1 MPLRSELCAVLPVAF
16 LVGLVAAQGGQQPPQ
31 AQAPPEIMSVPMDQH
46 SFKAPFTTVN
56 SFTGMRLID
65 NWELGGSAVAHN
77 GFVRLTAEKQ
87 SQKGW
92 IWNRHALT
100 ATDWSLTMELRA
112 TGESQYLFGDG
123 VAIWLTSRYDVIE
136 GPVFGR
142 EDYWKGLGI
151 FFDTFQ
157 NVDQQHHHKH
167 PYIYA
172 MLNDGTKHYVPDAEK
187 KLNKAQQ
194 ILPGA
199 RDNSGCSYD
208 FRYNEARQDVSVLN
222 HTRVHVTYHAR
233 KLKLRLQQ
241 TSVGHHGEWYN
252 CFEMSDV
259 DIPPSSYFAIS
270 SATGDLVDNHDII
283 YFQTR
288 NLQGVSDP
296 ILDYQAW
303 FNRLQELERSSL
315 DEFELKPVETL
326 QRDYQRVLRAQA
338 IAIKTL
344 STDVAKLKAQMEFQL
359 ASITAGVSVA
369 RTTVDVK
376 ANELRDVKEKLEKT
390 GATQTVIAEL
400 KKDAQQEMLAIKKHV
415 DKAIRG
421 GGMSGFSFYFLLLL
435 IVALGGVG
443 YNRYRKIMKSHL
455 L

>member
-1 MPLRSELCAVLPVAF
+1 MRRTEHRAVLLLAF
-16 LVGLVAAQGGQQPPQ
+16 TVGLVAAQGGQQPQ
-31 AQAPPEIMSVPMDQH
+31 ASAPAETLSVPMDQH
-46 SFKAPFTTVN
+46 SFKAPFSNVN

-92 IWNRHALT
+92 IWNRHPLT

-199 RDNSGCSYD
+199 KDNSGCSYD

-222 HTRVHVTYHAR
+222 HTRVHVTYHRR

-241 TSVGHHGEWYN
+241 TSVGHQGDWYN

-259 DIPPSSYFAIS
+259 DIPAGSYFAIS
-270 SATGDLVDNHDII
+270 SATGDLVDNHDIMH
-283 YFQTR
+283 FQTS
-288 NLQGVSDP
+288 NLEGVSDP
-296 ILDYQAW
+296 ILDFKNW
-303 FNRLQELERSSL
+303 FDRAQEMERSL
-315 DEFELKPVETL
+315 LVDFEVRPSEVL
-326 QRDYQRVLRAQA
+326 QRDYQRVVRAQA
-338 IAIKTL
+338 EAIKTL
-344 STDVAKLKAQMEFQL
+344 SADVVKLKAQMEFQL

-369 RTTVDVK
+369 RSSVDNK
-376 ANELRDVKEKLEKT
+376 ANELREVKERLEKT
-390 GATQTVIAEL
+390 GATHAVISDL
-400 KKDAQQEMLAIKKHV
+400 KRDAQQELMAIKKSV
-415 DKAIRG
+415 DKAIRH
-421 GGMSGFSFYFLLLL
+421 GGMSNFYFYFLLLL